1 MDRLLYTFYVNIKFY
16 LRDYLLLPLLIVAL
30 FCIFKII
37 YDFKKG
43 NKNSNFVSYFLFQV
57 KNKNFLLKAIFSLY
71 LLINVNATVFSRLSL
86 ERMNPLSNIWGGW
99 GIGINKYFLDFSVV
113 WNILM
118 FLPMCAFVFFY
129 DRHIRKKER
138 TYFQTTVISTIISF
152 FNSLII
158 EIMQIIFKT
167 GTFQVSDIVYN
178 TLGGFLGLFVL
189 LIVIRIIN
197 FLIINTPYL
206 KNRYSIIL

>member
-16 LRDYLLLPLLIVAL
+16 LRDYLLIPLLIVAL

-43 NKNSNFVSYFLFQV
+43 NKSGDFVSYFLFRV
-57 KNKNFLLKAIFSLY
+57 KNKIFLLKSIFSLY
-71 LLINVNATVFSRLSL
+71 LLININATVFSRLRL
-86 ERMNPLSNIWGGW
+86 ERLDPLSNIWGGW
-99 GIGINKYFLDFSVV
+99 WIESNKYFFDFSVV

-118 FLPMCAFVFFY
+118 FLPMCSFVFFY
-129 DRHIRKKER
+129 DRYIRKKER

-167 GTFQVSDIVYN
+167 GTFQVSDLVYN
-178 TLGGFLGLFVL
+178 TLGGFLGIFVL
-189 LIVIRIIN
+189 LIIIRLIN

-206 KNRYSIIL
+206 KNRYRII

>member
-16 LRDYLLLPLLIVAL
+16 LRDYLLIPLLIVAL

-43 NKNSNFVSYFLFQV
+43 NKSGDFVSYFLFRV
-57 KNKNFLLKAIFSLY
+57 KNKNFLLKSIFSLY
-71 LLINVNATVFSRLSL
+71 LLINVNATVFSRLRL
-86 ERMNPLSNIWGGW
+86 ERLDPLSNIWGGW
-99 GIGINKYFLDFSVV
+99 GIESNKYFFDFSVV

-129 DRHIRKKER
+129 DRYIRKKER

-197 FLIINTPYL
+197 SLIINTPYL
-206 KNRYSIIL
+206 KNRYSII

>member
-16 LRDYLLLPLLIVAL
+16 LRDYLLFPLLIVAL

-43 NKNSNFVSYFLFQV
+43 NKNGDFVSYFLFRV
-57 KNKNFLLKAIFSLY
+57 KNKNFLLKSIFSLY
-71 LLINVNATVFSRLSL
+71 LLINVNATVFSRLRL
-86 ERMNPLSNIWGGW
+86 ERLDPLSNIWGGW
-99 GIGINKYFLDFSVV
+99 GIESNKYFFDFSVV

-129 DRHIRKKER
+129 DRYIRKKER

-167 GTFQVSDIVYN
+167 GTFQVSDLVYN
-178 TLGGFLGLFVL
+178 TLGGFLGIFVL
-189 LIVIRIIN
+189 LIIKRLIN

-206 KNRYSIIL
+206 KNRYSTI

>member
-16 LRDYLLLPLLIVAL
+16 LRDYLLFPLLIVAL

-43 NKNSNFVSYFLFQV
+43 NKSGDFVSYFLFRV
-57 KNKNFLLKAIFSLY
+57 KNKNFLLKSIFSLY
-71 LLINVNATVFSRLSL
+71 ILINVNATVFSRLRL
-86 ERMNPLSNIWGGW
+86 ERLDPLSNIWGGW
-99 GIGINKYFLDFSVV
+99 GIESNKYFFDFSVV

-118 FLPMCAFVFFY
+118 FLPMCTFVFFY
-129 DRHIRKKER
+129 DRYIRKKER

-206 KNRYSIIL
+206 KNRYSTI